1 MKKSAILTLLA
12 LELAV
17 CGCASNTL
25 NNFATNTA
33 STATWEAQLVGGTGP
48 ASQLNFLTTFNVE
61 TYNNITVPL
70 DIPASGFNFFNASSG
85 ECFSTGFD
93 VVTVTGTAAY
103 ATTLGTDQVIGQL
116 SMIVTSL
123 RPPGNVLTLTAP
135 PGGLTGTSNGTTTT
149 TGTLSNGVVVGTW
162 QLTGAAGSPSCTG
175 SGTFIMCEG
184 QKSCTPP

>member
-1 MKKSAILTLLA
+1 MKKLAILTLLA

-33 STATWEAQLVGGTGP
+33 STAEWEAQLVGGTGP
-48 ASQLNFLTTFNVE
+48 ASELNFLTTFNVQ

-70 DIPASGFNFFNASSG
+70 DIPAAGFNFFNSG
-85 ECFSTGFD
+85 QCFSTGFQ
-93 VVTVTGTAAY
+93 VVTVTGTAAF
-103 ATTLGTDQVIGQL
+103 ATTQGTDQVIGQL
-116 SMIVTSL
+116 SMVVTSL
-123 RPPGNVLTLTAP
+123 TPPGNVLTLTAP

-162 QLTGAAGSPSCTG
+162 QLTGSAGNPSCTG
-175 SGTFIMCEG
+175 SGTFIMCES
-184 QKSCTPP
+184 KSTCTVP